1 MVVYG
6 VIVNIC
12 NILGISWA
20 CSFYYI
26 SSSPPFWHQ
35 GTGFMEDSFS
45 MDQGREGGGCFWD
58 DSGTSHLLWI
68 SFLLLLYQL
77 HCRASGIRSWRLGT
91 PVLGSVHTLHLLWE
105 VTLQGTDGK
114 RVTLRHW
121 SAPVGAPW
129 PSCWPMSPQVT
140 HPGQLQTLSSWQWER
155 FHQVFI

>member
-45 MDQGREGGGCFWD
+45 MDQGRGGGGCFWD

-77 HCRASGIRSWRLGT
+77 HLRSWDIRFRRFL
-91 PVLGSVHTLHLLWE
+91 LLLYQLHLRSSDIRFWIFLS
-105 VTLQGTDGK
+105 LLYQLH
-114 RVTLRHW
+114 LR
-121 SAPVGAPW
+121 SSDIRFRRFATPDLDQLGLLYF
-129 PSCWPMSPQVT
+129 SCFS
-140 HPGQLQTLSSWQWER
+140 
-155 FHQVFI
+155 